1 MEIRLLLNITALDI
15 GGANTK
21 AVSLKIIDGLLYLD
35 SAYSTY
41 FPIWA
46 KGKDNLGNQLKT
58 CINSLSSP
66 ADLVAI
72 TMTAELSDVYNDKQ
86 AGVLHILNSVGK
98 AFKDVETLFLT
109 NENNLVSPEQVY
121 SDPLKVAGANW
132 VATAWLASKIIKNC
146 IVVDVGSTTTDIIPI
161 VNHQIVA
168 KGKNDLERLQL
179 GELIYTGAL
188 RTNLATL
195 VNKVLINNIST
206 RVSSELFSTTG
217 DIHLILGNISSSDYN
232 IDTSDGRGKSLDES
246 YSRLARLVC
255 SDLETINQKTLKN
268 LAEFIYQKQIS
279 LIASGI
285 NQIINSISNNSDETY
300 PVLSLGFG
308 KKFLGSSAASKLDLN
323 VLYLENLL
331 NLPSNVPETV
341 LGLGWFAAS
350 KKEKVVPQ
358 WMQ

>member
-21 AVSLKIIDGLLYLD
+21 AVSLKIIDGLIYLD
-35 SAYSTY
+35 STYSTY

-46 KGKDNLGNQLKT
+46 EGKENLGNQLKT

-72 TMTAELSDVYNDKQ
+72 TMTAELSDVYNDKRE
-86 AGVLHILNSVGK
+86 GVLHILNSVGK
-98 AFKDVETLFLT
+98 AFEDVETLVLT
-109 NENNLVSPEQVY
+109 NEYDLVSPEQVY
-121 SDPLKVAGANW
+121 FDPLKVAGANW

-146 IVVDVGSTTTDIIPI
+146 IVVDVGSTTTDIIPVI
-161 VNHQIVA
+161 NHQIVA
-168 KGKNDLERLQL
+168 KGKNDLERLQS

-188 RTNLATL
+188 RTNLATM
-195 VNKVLINNIST
+195 VNKAPINDTLT
-206 RVSSELFSTTG
+206 RVSSEIFSTTG

-232 IDTSDGRGKSLDES
+232 IDTSDGRGKSLEES

-255 SDLETINQKTLKN
+255 SDVETINQKTLKN
-268 LAEFIYQKQIS
+268 LAGFLYEKQIN

-285 NQIINSISNNSDETY
+285 NQINNRISHNSDETY

-308 KKFLGSSAASKLDLN
+308 RKFLGARAAANLDLN
-323 VLYLENLL
+323 VQYLENLC
-331 NLPSNVPETV
+331 NLPANVPETV
-341 LGLGWFAAS
+341 IGLGWFAAS